1 MIADRGQLGPDDFDA
16 LADLFLTEQP
26 PVRRPAAGEVETEA
40 TPPTKASPAPP
51 DAPSPGEALASNVE
65 VVVLGHIPA
74 MAASW
79 ASQYARLRAE
89 TLGRPV
95 AMLRLGDK
103 RARVELF
110 GAPFQPPLH
119 DVLSAVAAARAATS
133 HVIVLPAPGTPAESG
148 TLVEHASAVTLMTTP
163 DEAGLVAAY
172 GELKRLAPLCE
183 AGSAGGPKPLRIV
196 AVGAGAPKAQAACRR
211 LQDAASSFLH
221 VDMDASLF
229 IERLSGGVAPVSLY
243 DGAWMGTL
251 DELVADLRRPGPVV
265 PTDATRPR
273 MPSPFAAM
281 PVHDEVA
288 PPLAPEAPA
297 MNRPTPTLSSAAV
310 PPMARPPSSFVEAA
324 PMTRAAHSSVRSTVS
339 TGNAGPA
346 SLVPGLS
353 LIPARC
359 PNAAEVDLAFDAE
372 GRVHVVAMGTPG
384 QEAQAVHALVVTA
397 GWAFANRMLLGQVAS
412 RRAADAP
419 AAMHL
424 VTTNPGAC
432 RALLDSAITVHACV
446 QAGAPIAAGAM
457 VTVPMN

>member
-26 PVRRPAAGEVETEA
+26 PVRRAA
-40 TPPTKASPAPP
+40 PPTDEPEPSSLEREP
-51 DAPSPGEALASNVE
+51 DAADVKPTVQPSVPATVE

-89 TLGRPV
+89 SLGEPV

-110 GAPFQPPLH
+110 SAPFQQPQS
-119 DVLSAVAAARAATS
+119 DVSSAVAAARAVTP

-196 AVGAGAPKAQAACRR
+196 AVGAGAPKAHAACRR

-229 IERLSGGVAPVSLY
+229 IERLSGGVAPVSLF
-243 DGAWMGTL
+243 DGAWLGTL
-251 DELVADLRRPGPVV
+251 DELVADLLRPAAAP
-265 PTDATRPR
+265 ARPAPAR
-273 MPSPFAAM
+273 VLEPRAS
-281 PVHDEVA
+281 A
-288 PPLAPEAPA
+288 PPPPPDLDPTHAPEALTMHSPA
-297 MNRPTPTLSSAAV
+297 PSMAHAPVRPAA
-310 PPMARPPSSFVEAA
+310 PSSFVEATPAARPASQA
-324 PMTRAAHSSVRSTVS
+324 PRASAVAAAQGTSPS
-339 TGNAGPA
+339 
-346 SLVPGLS
+346 SLVPGLA
-353 LIPARC
+353 LVHARC
-359 PNAAEVDLAFDAE
+359 PHAPEVDVAFDAE
-372 GRVHVVAMGTPG
+372 GRLHVVVMGAPG
-384 QEAQAVHALVVTA
+384 HEAAAVHALVVA
-397 GWAFANRMLLGQVAS
+397 SGWALANRALLAHVAS

-419 AAMHL
+419 GAMHL
-424 VTTNPGAC
+424 VTTAPGAC

-446 QAGAPIAAGAM
+446 QTGAPLPAGAM
-457 VTVPMN
+457 IAVPMN